1 MFRFCLIFKVLV
13 GHEGP
18 VTCAACAPLSPSMVV
33 SGSGDCNLIVWDLT
47 TGNDNFKLRG
57 HTETITCVKLT
68 LDGSLAI
75 SGMKF
80 TLVYVV
86 RKYY

>member
-1 MFRFCLIFKVLV
+1 MCLFIFIISNVPKCFCLITKVLV

-57 HTETITCVKLT
+57 HTETINCVKLT

-75 SGMKF
+75 SGM
-80 TLVYVV
+80 
-86 RKYY
+86 